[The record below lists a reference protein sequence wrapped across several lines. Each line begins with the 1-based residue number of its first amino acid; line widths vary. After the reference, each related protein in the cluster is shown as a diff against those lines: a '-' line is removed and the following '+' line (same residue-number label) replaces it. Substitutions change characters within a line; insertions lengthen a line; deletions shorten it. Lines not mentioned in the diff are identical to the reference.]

1 MKIYTA
7 KKKPKLYGL
16 LIFSALCAALS
27 AVLYLFRD
35 KMGRFGAV
43 NLAVLLAL
51 YFLGALVFLVSALD
65 RQLKYN
71 PYSYNTIYYFGF
83 ALFDL
88 SLLVPQAVLAVRTV
102 ARAEAFGVSDLFSVT
117 LSSAQSFMKITLPF
131 VAAFSAALAVSNVWL
146 MKREGFRVQNVLGIA
161 LALCLVGGEAAVF
174 FFGKEEGALGFLVGL
189 FSFLYIYVECMI
201 IGAIFADF
209 FASSHTPARDK
220 DYILIL
226 GCRVRGDG
234 SPTPLL
240 RSRADA
246 ALAFAKRQLEET
258 GKRAKFIPSGGRG
271 SDEPVS
277 EAECLKNYLI
287 ARGVAKDDIIL
298 EDSSRD
304 TAENMRFSFALTGKG
319 EKCAFA
325 TTNYHVF
332 RSGIAANRAEKFK
345 AEGIGAPTKWYFWPN
360 AAVREF
366 VGLLTGHVGKQALIV
381 AGLVALYLVSYF
393 ASRSV

>member
-1 MKIYTA
+1 MKIYTV

-16 LIFSALCAALS
+16 LIFSALCAA
-27 AVLYLFRD
+27 AVCALYLLKD
-35 KMGRFGAV
+35 KIGRFAAG
-43 NLAVLLAL
+43 NLAVFLAF
-51 YFLGALVFLVSALD
+51 YFLAALAFLATALIK
-65 RQLKYN
+65 QLKYN

-88 SLLVPQAVLAVRTV
+88 SLLVPQTALAVRTV
-102 ARAEAFGVSDLFSVT
+102 AHAGVFGLSDLFSVT

-131 VAAFSAALAVSNVWL
+131 IILFSAALAASNVWL
-146 MKREGFRVQNVLGIA
+146 MKREGPRVQNVLGIA
-161 LALCLVGGEAAVF
+161 LAVCLLGGEALVF
-174 FFGKEEGALGFLVGL
+174 FFGKEEGALGFFIGL

-201 IGAIFADF
+201 IGAVFADV
-209 FASSHTPARDK
+209 FAARHTPARDK

-234 SPTPLL
+234 EPTPLL

-246 ALAFAKRQLEET
+246 ALSFAKRQFDET
-258 GKRAKFIPSGGRG
+258 GKKAKFIPSGGRG
-271 SDEPVS
+271 NDEPVS
-277 EAECLKNYLI
+277 EAECVKNYLI
-287 ARGVAKDDIIL
+287 ARGVAKEDVIL
-298 EDSSRD
+298 EDASRD
-304 TAENMRFSFALTGKG
+304 TAENMRLSFALT
-319 EKCAFA
+319 EKEDRCAFA

-360 AAVREF
+360 ASVREF
-366 VGLLTGHVGKQALIV
+366 AGLLTGHVGKQALIV

-393 ASRSV
+393 ASRCA